1 MRFATANICAYT
13 VRVVKRISIEKSA
26 EQKRKMGSAEGSA
39 DGIFKNKTLYI
50 IPLLKEKSSGFLQPL
65 ACFLGKML
73 KSLPGAQIEFV
84 ASGKQTADRCFGE
97 HTVNACIKCINV

>member
-1 MRFATANICAYT
+1 
-13 VRVVKRISIEKSA
+13 
-26 EQKRKMGSAEGSA
+26 MGSAEGST
-39 DGIFKNKTLYI
+39 DGIFKNKALYI
-50 IPLLKEKSSGFLQPL
+50 IPLLKEKSSDFLQPL